1 MAVDSL
7 RDTFHK
13 NWVEP
18 DEIGLLLSAQSYRAD
33 ITKAVKDIK
42 TSVNWL
48 SLQEICNNKIGPG
61 PHPKYGDSGHPCLKT
76 KHVMGLLISKSN
88 FDWVPVYLAKPMKR
102 FFVQD
107 GNILLNITGAGSIG
121 RVSIYYGNE
130 QPLTNQHIARLD
142 IKKDYDSAYICAFLS
157 SWWGERIIE
166 QGISGSTGQ
175 LNLVND
181 HIHTLPILIP
191 DPKAQDYIGDKVRQ
205 AERLRDRSK
214 ALENKFQNILSE
226 DYPDVFGAVK
236 FKGKSSSAELDDLTD
251 NLNPGAYEPERL
263 RIRRYL
269 REHGGKRI
277 QDISLIE
284 TAITSEYSGSDVY
297 IGLDAISSI
306 SSMISPSTIGAEE
319 IRSSARVLS
328 EGPVISKLRP
338 YLNKVT
344 YIPSEFTGALG
355 STELFCVKS
364 KNNVSSWFIYG
375 VLKLDSTIRQLNPV
389 STGSTHPRVS
399 REDILDLM
407 IPWSDEHQLLGQQ
420 LEMAQKGYFI
430 SENLTVAAKLL
441 VEALIEGKISEAD
454 LKAAQEGLE
463 KSDITLDREIL
474 DRLTRKGIDRP
485 NEPPLFP
492 DLDALYAALASLDK
506 TETNEEADHGKSRV
520 SKVYHLHG
528 TPLALASE
536 APETSYAKPKEVPE

>member
-1 MAVDSL
+1 MFTQRIASEQIERLRIEAEFYDPIKLNKLSWIPLWKERSHSL
-7 RDTFHK
+7 NDLCAFITDGTHITPEYKERGVKFLSSTNVNPFWI
-13 NWVEP
+13 NFENTNFIS
-18 DEIGLLLSAQSYRAD
+18 EIDYQNFKKSRCNPIAGD
-33 ITKAVKDIK
+33 I
-42 TSVNWL
+42 
-48 SLQEICNNKIGPG
+48 
-61 PHPKYGDSGHPCLKT
+61 
-76 KHVMGLLISKSN
+76 LISKN
-88 FDWVPVYLAKPMKR
+88 
-102 FFVQD
+102 
-107 GNILLNITGAGSIG
+107 G
-121 RVSIYYGNE
+121 RVGTVAMYRQYHDACSLFVSVALLRYQGSLDPEFVIAFLNSSGGWF
-130 QPLTNQHIARLD
+130 QFTRSAKTGVITNLHLEEIREVRVPEPISKVQ
-142 IKKDYDSAYICAFLS
+142 AYI
-157 SWWGERIIE
+157 
-166 QGISGSTGQ
+166 GS
-175 LNLVND
+175 
-181 HIHTLPILIP
+181 
-191 DPKAQDYIGDKVRQ
+191 KVRQ

-226 DYPDVFGAVK
+226 DYPDIFGAVK

-269 REHGGKRI
+269 REHGGRRI

-284 TAITSEYSGSDVY
+284 TAVTSEYSGSDVY

-319 IRSSARVLS
+319 IRSSARILS

-399 REDILDLM
+399 REDILDLI
-407 IPWSDEHQLLGQQ
+407 IPWNDEHQLLGQQ
-420 LEMAQKGYFI
+420 LEMAQKGYFT

-474 DRLTRKGIDRP
+474 ARLTRKGIDCP

-492 DLDALYAALASLDK
+492 DLDALYATIASLD
-506 TETNEEADHGKSRV
+506 ETKQPKEANHGNGQAA
-520 SKVYHLHG
+520 KVYHLHG